1 MATHD
6 TASHEEKSTKTNTT
20 PQHLSQG
27 EFNLITRIDNQ
38 GDEIKHRLAAAVTGK
53 ENFDPEAT
61 HQFQRQLRS
70 HIQEQQQ
77 TSNTLDLPEIALAL
91 FTELGVITKTC
102 EEKMSNNS
110 PASTGGD
117 AGSERQDSPTSDSS
131 TSDPAG
137 EDIDAESTL
146 SDPMFR

>member
-38 GDEIKHRLAAAVTGK
+38 GDEIKHRLAAAVTGQA
-53 ENFDPEAT
+53 NFDPEAT

-70 HIQEQQQ
+70 YIQEQQQ
-77 TSNTLDLPEIALAL
+77 SNALDLPEIALAL

-102 EEKMSNNS
+102 KEKMSSNS
-110 PASTGGD
+110 PASAGED
-117 AGSERQDSPTSDSS
+117 AGAERQDSPTSDSS
-131 TSDPAG
+131 TSDSAG
-137 EDIDAESTL
+137 EDINADSTL